1 MPLYG
6 LPIDPVASAV
16 PPTDQ
21 GLASVDAISPAQLR
35 FRLLGEA
42 TLCVAGADN
51 HRALPQKGLAVLIY
65 LAMHHGRPISRA
77 VLADLLWGDR
87 VDSQAR
93 QNLRQCV
100 LTLRRDFGPTLRRA
114 LVVEDQSLAL
124 PIDRIEIDAL
134 QFVACASATDAIERR
149 RCLDLPWGPFLG
161 AFSTGAEGFDEWA
174 AAERQTLEATAVRAF
189 AELTEQFDAAGDR
202 EFAITALERLIAIDP
217 AEEHRH
223 RRLLALE
230 ARTRGADAALARG
243 RMLAALL
250 KREFD
255 AEPESAT
262 LALLEDIRRSA
273 RTQFEDVRLIATEPH
288 DEAIPI
294 EPAAAT
300 TTPTAPLGARRSP
313 RIIAACAVTIFAIA
327 GVTLAWMQMLAPST
341 PIIERPVE
349 QELVAQIAYP
359 IGLDGSPDSFPSS
372 SWRSPPLPSR
382 SAGEA
387 FGRERG
393 LIAIVVLPFT
403 SRGEQNDNMV
413 ADMMTDDLNNMLSR
427 FPEFRVISG
436 QTARSYTGRSVDAAA
451 IGKELGVSYLL
462 EGNVS
467 IRGGQLRVNVGLV
480 EAASQLQV
488 WSHRFDRAELDRNAI
503 QDEIVKSLGRE
514 LQIRVV
520 QLESERGTASPDL
533 HELIF
538 KGWAALGAVP
548 YSGVEALRQAE
559 RFFEQAL
566 SQDPDNVRAQ
576 AGLGAYHAMMG
587 VQLQDDEPTAH
598 LDKAEAIIRPL
609 IDQHPNRYGP
619 YYNLGMVYNA
629 RWQAKSAARM
639 FERAIELNLS
649 HAPSYAQLGHTLAL
663 LGRPDE
669 GIQHILYAMRLS
681 PRDPALPYWLYFAG
695 RAELE
700 LGDYA
705 KAIVYAERAHALN
718 PDHPHTMLILAAAHA
733 LSDNMSAAHR
743 QLDRLSQA
751 KPHLSRE
758 KLIKLYGEANGPRQS
773 HFVEGLRRAVA
784 STL

>member
-1 MPLYG
+1 
-6 LPIDPVASAV
+6 
-16 PPTDQ
+16 
-21 GLASVDAISPAQLR
+21 VDAISPAQLR

-42 TLCVAGADN
+42 TVCVAGADS
-51 HRALPQKGLAVLIY
+51 HRVIPQKGLALLIY
-65 LAMHHGRPISRA
+65 LAMHRGRPISRA

-100 LTLRRDFGPTLRRA
+100 LTLRRDFGPTLPRA

-124 PIDRIEIDAL
+124 PIDRVEVDAL
-134 QFVACASATDAIERR
+134 QFVACAGAADAIERR
-149 RCLDLPWGPFLG
+149 GCLDLAWGPFLG
-161 AFSTGAEGFDEWA
+161 GFSTGAEGFDEWA
-174 AAERQTLEATAVRAF
+174 AAERQALEATAVRAF
-189 AELTEQFDAAGDR
+189 AELTEQFDAAGNS

-230 ARTRGADAALARG
+230 ARTRGPDAALARG

-273 RTQFEDVRLIATEPH
+273 RTEFEDVRLIATEPH
-288 DEAIPI
+288 NESIPI

-341 PIIERPVE
+341 PIIERPV
-349 QELVAQIAYP
+349 QQDLAAQIAHP
-359 IGLDGSPDSFPSS
+359 IGLDGSPDSFPSP

-387 FGRERG
+387 SGRERG

-413 ADMMTDDLNNMLSR
+413 ADMITDDLTNMLSR
-427 FPEFRVISG
+427 FSELRIISG
-436 QTARSYTGRSVDAAA
+436 QTARSYKGRNVDAAA
-451 IGKELGVSYLL
+451 IGQELGVSYLL
-462 EGNVS
+462 EGSVS
-467 IRGGQLRVNVGLV
+467 MRGGQLRVNVGLV
-480 EAASQLQV
+480 ETATQLQV
-488 WSHRFDRAELDRNAI
+488 WSRRFDPTGVDRDDI

-514 LQIRVV
+514 LQIGVV
-520 QLESERGTASPDL
+520 QLESERGTIAPNL

-538 KGWAALGAVP
+538 KGWAALEAALHT
-548 YSGVEALRQAE
+548 GVESLREAE
-559 RFFEQAL
+559 GFFAQAL
-566 SQDPDNVRAQ
+566 SQEPGNVRAQ
-576 AGLGAYHAMMG
+576 SGLAAYHVRMAL
-587 VQLQDDEPTAH
+587 QLHDDEPAAH
-598 LDKAEAIIRPL
+598 LEKAEAILSRL
-609 IDQHPNRYGP
+609 IDRHANRYGS
-619 YYNLGMVYNA
+619 YFNLGLAYTA
-629 RWQAKSAARM
+629 RKQTKNAARM
-639 FERAIELNLS
+639 FELSIEVNPS
-649 HAPSYAQLGHTLAL
+649 HAPSYAHLGHAL
-663 LGRPDE
+663 LRLGRPDE
-669 GIQHILYAMRLS
+669 GLQHILYAMRLS
-681 PRDPALPYWLYFAG
+681 PRDPTLPLWLSFAG
-695 RAELE
+695 QADLE
-700 LGDYA
+700 LGNYG
-705 KAIVYAERAHALN
+705 KAIANIERAHALN
-718 PDHPHTMLILAAAHA
+718 PGHPPTTLALAAAYA
-733 LSDNMSAAHR
+733 LSDNISAAHR
-743 QLDRLSQA
+743 QLDQLSQA

-758 KLIKLYGEANGPRQS
+758 KLIELYGEASGLRKS
-773 HFVEGLRRAVA
+773 RFVEGLRRALA

>member
-1 MPLYG
+1 
-6 LPIDPVASAV
+6 V
-16 PPTDQ
+16 
-21 GLASVDAISPAQLR
+21 QLH
-35 FRLLGEA
+35 FKLLGKA
-42 TLCVAGADN
+42 ALSIAGADS
-51 HRALPQKGLAVLIY
+51 RRVLPQKGLALLAY
-65 LAMHHGRPISRA
+65 LAMNRGRSISRA

-93 QNLRQCV
+93 QSLRQCI
-100 LTLRRDFGPTLRRA
+100 LTLRRDFGPTLGRA
-114 LVVEDQSLAL
+114 LVVEDHSLAFAA
-124 PIDRIEIDAL
+124 DVVEVDAL
-134 QFVACASATDAIERR
+134 QFVAFATAADFTERQ
-149 RCLDLPWGPFLG
+149 RCIDLPWGSFLG
-161 AFSTGAEGFDEWA
+161 DFTTGAEGFDEWA
-174 AAERQTLEATAVRAF
+174 VAERQELDATAARVF
-189 AELTEQFDAAGDR
+189 AELAEQFEGAGDGGR
-202 EFAITALERLIAIDP
+202 AIAALERLIAIDP

-223 RRLLALE
+223 RRLVALE

-243 RMLAALL
+243 RMLTALL

-255 AEPESAT
+255 AAPEPAT
-262 LALLEDIRRSA
+262 LALLEDIRRSV
-273 RTQFEDVRLIATEPH
+273 RTQFEEMRPIATEPH
-288 DEAIPI
+288 NEPVAI
-294 EPAAAT
+294 ERAAQ
-300 TTPTAPLGARRSP
+300 TPTTPLGARRGP
-313 RIIAACAVTIFAIA
+313 RIIAASAVTVLVTA
-327 GVTLAWMQMLAPST
+327 GAALAWMHMLASST
-341 PIIERPVE
+341 PIE
-349 QELVAQIAYP
+349 QPAHDLAAQI
-359 IGLDGSPDSFPSS
+359 GGSGPSL
-372 SWRSPPLPSR
+372 SWQSPPLPSR

-387 FGRERG
+387 AGRQRG

-467 IRGGQLRVNVGLV
+467 MGGGQLRVNVGLV
-480 EAASQLQV
+480 ETATQLQV
-488 WSHRFDRAELDRNAI
+488 WSHHFDRAEPDRYAI
-503 QDEIVKSLGRE
+503 QDEIFKSLGRE
-514 LQIRVV
+514 LQIGVV
-520 QLESERGTASPDL
+520 QLESERGTPSPDL
-533 HELIF
+533 HQLIF
-538 KGWAALGAVP
+538 KGWAALGAVS
-548 YSGVEALRQAE
+548 YSGVESLRQAE
-559 RFFEQAL
+559 SFFEQAL
-566 SQDPDNVRAQ
+566 RQDPDNVRAQ

-587 VQLQDDEPTAH
+587 VQLQDNEPAAH

-609 IDQHPNRYGP
+609 IDRYPNRYGP

-629 RWQAKSAARM
+629 RWQPKSAAGM

-669 GIQHILYAMRLS
+669 GLQHILYAMRLS

-718 PDHPHTMLILAAAHA
+718 PGHPNTLLILAAAHA

-758 KLIKLYGEANGPRQS
+758 KLIELYGGTKGLRQS
-773 HFVEGLRRAVA
+773 RFVEGLRLVLAP
-784 STL
+784 TL

>member
-1 MPLYG
+1 
-6 LPIDPVASAV
+6 
-16 PPTDQ
+16 
-21 GLASVDAISPAQLR
+21 VDAISPAQLR

-42 TLCVAGADN
+42 TVCVTGADN
-51 HRALPQKGLAVLIY
+51 HRVIPQKGLALLIY
-65 LAMHHGRPISRA
+65 LAMHRGRPISRA

-124 PIDRIEIDAL
+124 PIDRVEVDAL
-134 QFVACASATDAIERR
+134 QFVACAGAADAIERR
-149 RCLDLPWGPFLG
+149 GCLDLPWGPFLG
-161 AFSTGAEGFDEWA
+161 GFSTGAEGFDEWA
-174 AAERQTLEATAVRAF
+174 AAERQAFEATAVRAF
-189 AELTEQFDAAGDR
+189 ADLTEQFDAAGDR
-202 EFAITALERLIAIDP
+202 EFAIMALERLIAIDP

-262 LALLEDIRRSA
+262 LALLEDIRRSV

-288 DEAIPI
+288 NEAISI
-294 EPAAAT
+294 EPAA
-300 TTPTAPLGARRSP
+300 TTPTAPLGTKRVP
-313 RIIAACAVTIFAIA
+313 RVIAACAVTLFAMA
-327 GVTLAWMQMLAPST
+327 GAALVWTQMLAPPA
-341 PIIERPVE
+341 PIRE
-349 QELVAQIAYP
+349 QDLAAQIAHP
-359 IGLDGSPDSFPSS
+359 IGLDGSPDSFPRP

-382 SAGEA
+382 SAGETA
-387 FGRERG
+387 GRERG

-436 QTARSYTGRSVDAAA
+436 QTARSYRGRDVDAAA
-451 IGKELGVSYLL
+451 IGRELGVSYLL
-462 EGNVS
+462 EGNVLM
-467 IRGGQLRVNVGLV
+467 RDGQLRVNVGLV
-480 EAASQLQV
+480 EAANQLQV
-488 WSHRFDRAELDRNAI
+488 WSHRFDRAELDRDAI

-514 LQIRVV
+514 LQIGVV

-548 YSGVEALRQAE
+548 YSGVESLRQAE

-587 VQLQDDEPTAH
+587 VQLQDGEPAAH

-609 IDQHPNRYGP
+609 IDRHPNRYGP
-619 YYNLGMVYNA
+619 YYNLGLIYTA
-629 RWQAKSAARM
+629 RWQPKSAARM

-669 GIQHILYAMRLS
+669 GLQHIFYAMRLS

-700 LGDYA
+700 RGDYE

-718 PDHPHTMLILAAAHA
+718 PSHPHTMLIMAAAHA

-758 KLIKLYGEANGPRQS
+758 KLIEIYGEANGPRQS
-773 HFVEGLRRAVA
+773 HFVEGLRRALA